1 METPKVLKF
10 KNGDLVIATMRG
22 DEGDGIVWID
32 NPIAVVP
39 YPVMREEIVGETF
52 LLKPWI
58 GITEERSFRILTSEI
73 MTTCSLRPNL
83 LEQYTRYISGEEKL
97 PPLMEEDEEIDVDL
111 ETIKAS
117 FLRNKNLLN

>member
-10 KNGDLVIATMRG
+10 KNGDLVIATIRG
-22 DEGDGIVWID
+22 DEANGIVWID

-58 GITEERSFRILTSEI
+58 GITEEKSFLIKTSEI
-73 MTTCSLRPNL
+73 MTTCTLRPNL
-83 LEQYTRYISGEEKL
+83 LEQYTRYISAEEKVF
-97 PPLMEEDEEIDVDL
+97 PPMEENEDIDVDL
-111 ETIKAS
+111 ETIRAS
-117 FLRNKNLLN
+117 FLKDKNLLN

>member
-22 DEGDGIVWID
+22 DEANGIVWID

-58 GITEERSFRILTSEI
+58 GITEEKSFLIKTSEI
-73 MTTCSLRPNL
+73 MTICTLRPNL
-83 LEQYTRYISGEEKL
+83 LEQYKRYISTEEK
-97 PPLMEEDEEIDVDL
+97 PPEYSEEDEDLDLDL
-111 ETIKAS
+111 ENIRAAI
-117 FLRNKNLLN
+117 LRDKNLLN

>member
-22 DEGDGIVWID
+22 DEANGIVWID

-58 GITEERSFRILTSEI
+58 GITEEKSFLIKTSEI
-73 MTTCSLRPNL
+73 MTICTLRPNL
-83 LEQYTRYISGEEKL
+83 LEQYKRYISTETIEER
-97 PPLMEEDEEIDVDL
+97 PPEEDYDLEL
-111 ETIKAS
+111 ETIRAEL
-117 FLRNKNLLN
+117 LRDKNLLN